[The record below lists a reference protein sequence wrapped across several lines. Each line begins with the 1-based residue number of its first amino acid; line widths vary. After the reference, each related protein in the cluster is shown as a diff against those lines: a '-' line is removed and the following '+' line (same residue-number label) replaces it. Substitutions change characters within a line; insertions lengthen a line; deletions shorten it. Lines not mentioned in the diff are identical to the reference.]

1 MILERLSIDQCDGC
15 GKVGG
20 RLFAQEMKLGQ
31 GEGGSMFQD
40 RGWTFLKSFNAFLVI
55 LSNSCLLK
63 QPAML
68 ASGARI

>member
-20 RLFAQEMKLGQ
+20 RVFAQEMKLGQ

-40 RGWTFLKSFNAFLVI
+40 RGWTSSFLKSFNAFLVI
-55 LSNSCLLK
+55 LAI
-63 QPAML
+63 PVH
-68 ASGARI
+68 